1 MPELF
6 STGIEAL
13 DRVLPKG
20 IPRNNMMILA
30 GELGTGKSVLMSQ
43 LLYGVL
49 KRRKEPCIY
58 MTFEGPPLA
67 VEQDMEAFG
76 WDIRPFLE
84 SGQLRFIDCFSFRM
98 EPVEVPSY
106 VHYVKDPRDLHS
118 VTGALFNMMEEM
130 KMSGRGAVFVDSLTE
145 MFTLVQE
152 ERPLVFHMLDGVK
165 SWRAK
170 GPKEK
175 LVPFFCSH
183 HTPLRAY
190 VELDDLL
197 FYVVDGILDV
207 RFNPG
212 FAERGLLVK
221 QFRVRRMKGAPHE
234 TYRVTF
240 SVTSKGVTE
249 VELPVPV
256 LSTERSRTS
265 RKK

>member
-1 MPELF
+1 
-6 STGIEAL
+6 
-13 DRVLPKG
+13 
-20 IPRNNMMILA
+20 MMILA

-49 KRRKEPCIY
+49 KRRKEPRIY

-67 VEQDMEAFG
+67 VERDMESFG
-76 WDIRPFLE
+76 WDIAPFLE

-118 VTGALFNMMEEM
+118 VTSALFNMMEEM

-170 GPKEK
+170 GPKRS
-175 LVPFFCSH
+175 LFHSSAPTTLHSGLMWSLMIFSS
-183 HTPLRAY
+183 TWLTGYSMSGSIRASQS
-190 VELDDLL
+190 EDSWSSSS
-197 FYVVDGILDV
+197 GSA
-207 RFNPG
+207 G
-212 FAERGLLVK
+212 
-221 QFRVRRMKGAPHE
+221 
-234 TYRVTF
+234 
-240 SVTSKGVTE
+240 
-249 VELPVPV
+249 
-256 LSTERSRTS
+256 
-265 RKK
+265 